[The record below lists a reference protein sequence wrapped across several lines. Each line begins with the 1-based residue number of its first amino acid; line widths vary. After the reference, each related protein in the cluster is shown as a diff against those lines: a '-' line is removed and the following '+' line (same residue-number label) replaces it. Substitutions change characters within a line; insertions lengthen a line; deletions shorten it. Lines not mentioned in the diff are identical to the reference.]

1 MIHNLM
7 NRCDRPRGYRPRPSS
22 HMSRHNPLSKGTPK
36 APGLIGAEGGNS
48 PTLPLRP
55 PALSAGCH
63 HWGGGAMHRVERR
76 ARACE
81 SRATFGVL
89 GHGACCAVSSV
100 QCPSCRELPSQSA
113 AQMGPCSLPL
123 AWLRFV
129 VGEHRGRR
137 ASWRLVYG
145 AKGGGVG
152 VCRSR
157 RCKVSRRRP
166 KMKLSLT
173 IARVS
178 DSGSVLLGVFVLS

>member
-1 MIHNLM
+1 MIGLGAIGQGRAHTCPSQSFIQRN
-7 NRCDRPRGYRPRPSS
+7 PQGTWPYRGGGGQLPNTPPPTSGPIGWVSS
-22 HMSRHNPLSKGTPK
+22 LGGVQCTESKG
-36 APGLIGAEGGNS
+36 
-48 PTLPLRP
+48 
-55 PALSAGCH
+55 
-63 HWGGGAMHRVERR
+63 
-76 ARACE
+76 ARALA
-81 SRATFGVL
+81 SPVRYWRFGARRVL
-89 GHGACCAVSSV
+89 CSLVGAVSV
-100 QCPSCRELPSQSA
+100 LRELPSQSA

-123 AWLRFV
+123 ARPRFV

-152 VCRSR
+152 VCRRR

-178 DSGSVLLGVFVLS
+178 DSGSVLLGVLVLS

>member
-1 MIHNLM
+1 MTMKLM
-7 NRCDRPRGYRPRPSS
+7 NRCDRPRGYRPRPGS
-22 HMSRHNPLSKGTPK
+22 HMSSQSFIQRNPQGTWPYRGGGGQL
-36 APGLIGAEGGNS
+36 PNTPPPTSGPIGWVS
-48 PTLPLRP
+48 SL
-55 PALSAGCH
+55 
-63 HWGGGAMHRVERR
+63 GGGAMHRVERR

-81 SRATFGVL
+81 SRAIFGVP

-123 AWLRFV
+123 ARLRFV

-152 VCRSR
+152 VCRRR
-157 RCKVSRRRP
+157 RCKVSRRRL
-166 KMKLSLT
+166 KIKLSLM